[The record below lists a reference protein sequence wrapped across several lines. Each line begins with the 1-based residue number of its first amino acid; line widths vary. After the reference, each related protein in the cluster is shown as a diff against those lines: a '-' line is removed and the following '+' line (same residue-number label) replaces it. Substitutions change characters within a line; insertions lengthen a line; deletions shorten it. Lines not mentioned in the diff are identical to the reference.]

1 MICVGMSRR
10 VDSGYFKEI
19 LLINGLYGHLN
30 SRNRCALLSMKDFIF
45 QKRNPEKAPDTM
57 SFRKPP
63 SDVERMTSLRVGNLP
78 FRTVQ
83 EVTLKVCLV
92 INLKVSPRTSC
103 PCSRSTEMSAT
114 STFPSR
120 EDLGGAAGLP
130 L

>member
-10 VDSGYFKEI
+10 VDTGYFKEI

-30 SRNRCALLSMKDFIF
+30 SRNRCAHLSMKYFIF

-83 EVTLKVCLV
+83 EVTLKLCLV
-92 INLKVSPRTSC
+92 VSLNTLS
-103 PCSRSTEMSAT
+103 
-114 STFPSR
+114 
-120 EDLGGAAGLP
+120 
-130 L
+130 